1 MSLHLS
7 RSSFVWNTVPGAVAV
22 LPEYSLSLPDYPFY
36 LRQLGREP
44 SQRFTAIIY
53 ATAPS
58 VMVSTP
64 IIHLIRNLSK
74 SKYLDRVSVLRLR
87 SVCCFVFFKEP
98 KGLCLLINFFLSSG
112 YVVYGFFSP
121 KNQRPYVN

>member
-87 SVCCFVFFKEP
+87 SVWWGFFFQRTKGFMFTDKFLSVLRLCSVWVFPPKEP
-98 KGLCLLINFFLSSG
+98 KALC
-112 YVVYGFFSP
+112 
-121 KNQRPYVN
+121 